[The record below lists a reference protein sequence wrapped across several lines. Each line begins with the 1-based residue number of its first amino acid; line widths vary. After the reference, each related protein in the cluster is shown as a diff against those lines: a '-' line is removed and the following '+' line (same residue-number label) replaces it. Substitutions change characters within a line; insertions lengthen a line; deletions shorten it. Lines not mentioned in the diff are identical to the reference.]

1 MMDTTLI
8 IIVFLVLALMLGLAW
23 FFRHEIEKRFLQG
36 RKDTR
41 FVRVIKNHFQL
52 EKIGN
57 VPETILENGELL
69 IAAHKHQLQLLA
81 TSDSRGQR
89 ITTSHRWEKI
99 IPPEA
104 IRSYFY
110 DSEAGKMK
118 RIWIHFIENQTWY
131 ALKIEMEAFADVKSD
146 GLDLLRAMTNI
157 AKTDVKL
164 AFTRKTPFVHRGLT
178 RAYLARQLIRGDWEL
193 LYSQQFFLIP
203 NFLVFINQSGA
214 VERQIPTKAI
224 REIEAIERSNEPNA
238 GILRFQA
245 EGKSYCFALRDHE
258 AWAKDLADAA
268 SKAQGIN
275 IEAKLLELRK
285 SESL

>member
-8 IIVFLVLALMLGLAW
+8 IIVLVLALVLGLAW
-23 FFRHEIEKRFLQG
+23 VFRHEIEKRFLKG

-89 ITTSHRWEKI
+89 ITTSHRWEKLI
-99 IPPEA
+99 LPEA

-118 RIWIHFIENQTWY
+118 RIWIHFIENNVWY
-131 ALKIEMEAFADVKSD
+131 ALKIEMEA
-146 GLDLLRAMTNI
+146 
-157 AKTDVKL
+157 
-164 AFTRKTPFVHRGLT
+164 
-178 RAYLARQLIRGDWEL
+178 
-193 LYSQQFFLIP
+193 
-203 NFLVFINQSGA
+203 
-214 VERQIPTKAI
+214 
-224 REIEAIERSNEPNA
+224 
-238 GILRFQA
+238 
-245 EGKSYCFALRDHE
+245 
-258 AWAKDLADAA
+258 
-268 SKAQGIN
+268 
-275 IEAKLLELRK
+275 
-285 SESL
+285 